1 MQQWQASR
9 PGERI
14 IEVDVPLSYGLCS
27 AYQPTNCN
35 QSNTVEVFWDPM
47 KEVGVYIK
55 VNCISTEFTP
65 KKHGGE
71 KGVPFRIQIE
81 TYIENSVVGG
91 GGVDNNS
98 TANFSTVGSNNN
110 STPSNNGNTSNNH
123 SVNSNNK
130 LAAIHAAACQ
140 IKVIFWGSRTGY
152 IMFLLFSMIRYSS

>member
-1 MQQWQASR
+1 MERAQMQQWQASR

-35 QSNTVEVFWDPM
+35 QLNTVEVFWDPM

-81 TYIENSVVGG
+81 TYIENSVGG
-91 GGVDNNS
+91 DNNS
-98 TANFSTVGSNNN
+98 TGAFSTGGNNNNTTTNNN
-110 STPSNNGNTSNNH
+110 SNNTNTNQ

-140 IKVIFWGSRTGY
+140 IKVSFWHILCDAR
-152 IMFLLFSMIRYSS
+152 L